1 MFILTRI
8 KNWEKSVWNTKGRR
22 KVYLNNFITSPPNYL
37 NNLSLPPILQRGGKV
52 KVGVGGGGKTKNTVK
67 KLFSVPA
74 PWETGHFDCGTKT
87 LR

>member
-1 MFILTRI
+1 MFVLTRI

-22 KVYLNNFITSPPNYL
+22 KMYLKKLP
-37 NNLSLPPILQRGGKV
+37 SLPQTPILWRGGKV
-52 KVGVGGGGKTKNTVK
+52 KVGVGREGRTKKRV

-74 PWETGHFDCGTKT
+74 TGETGHFDCGTKT